1 MCRSS
6 PGSVREFRC
15 RAAAANLLYVAYRGF
30 RPFRWAVARADARP
44 TRLPRR
50 TRSGVFGL
58 FAGLCVV
65 GFLFVRRYLPETR
78 GRTLEQIQ
86 QMWVADYDRRKR
98 AHTGS

>member
-1 MCRSS
+1 MSHIEAFGRFGGRSS
-6 PGSVREFRC
+6 GG
-15 RAAAANLLYVAYRGF
+15 RAA
-30 RPFRWAVARADARP
+30 D
-44 TRLPRR
+44 RLPRR
-50 TRSGVFGL
+50 TRSGVFAL

-98 AHTGS
+98 THTGP